1 MRSCWIN
8 WNLPDR
14 RRNRRWNF
22 RDCIR
27 ACDKTDDYHQGRLAF
42 FQPPSQTRLRLA
54 DGTGSVPG
62 ELRDLAR
69 GNCGGEKF
77 VRKNVDELHYRGR
90 SLLPLGIVLSI
101 RMGRPAVAITSPSSL
116 KVTIKLPRYLPNANA
131 WTTGTILP
139 DDCFTK
145 VGYGPCG
152 SSIDGAGPVKES

>member
-1 MRSCWIN
+1 MKFPRLHSSMRQ
-8 WNLPDR
+8 DR
-14 RRNRRWNF
+14 RLPSRKTSVFPTSFSDTASTCWRNGISSWRTSGSCAWKLRRGKV
-22 RDCIR
+22 C
-27 ACDKTDDYHQGRLAF
+27 
-42 FQPPSQTRLRLA
+42 
-54 DGTGSVPG
+54 
-62 ELRDLAR
+62 E
-69 GNCGGEKF
+69 
-77 VRKNVDELHYRGR
+77 KNVDELHYRGR